1 MKKLYIISAIL
12 TLALVSC
19 SEKALSDEEILKSRP
34 VTDLEVTYSSE
45 GSEIENVAFT
55 SKAAVRTIDVALNNE
70 YLKWNVESDR
80 NWCVVR
86 SEEHQGSG
94 SFTLEIAANED
105 FEARDA
111 ATLTFV
117 AGAFR
122 GFKIRVT
129 QNGSA
134 FIISQP
140 YFVAGKEGGSYDVDI
155 TTPENV
161 EWEIEENDWLSASAG
176 STEVADGYATTHL
189 TLSVADN
196 GGDTRYGT
204 LRLSSSDGETDQIA
218 VAQFGTDLSYVD
230 HAIFFPGEGSAVL
243 TFLAPEFI
251 IGQFNVPDYATAE
264 ATPNGDGTVTV
275 TVTLTENFSDCSET
289 RLSDISMTLTNAS
302 FSTVTLPPVLQD
314 YVPAH
319 GLVTAAGVQRFAEA
333 VALGESTADWETE
346 GVVMLKDD
354 IDMSDVT
361 IWDGIGTEE
370 HPFTGSFNGDGHSI
384 LNLKK
389 AKGGFFHVCK
399 DASVSNLTIG
409 ASSTIYLT
417 GTLETGMAVG
427 GIADKAENS
436 TFTVCTYSGALDFAQ
451 TASSPGEAY
460 LGGILGMG
468 DATTRVLNCR
478 TDGAISLTSAST
490 SLTVY
495 AGGIA
500 GEAGTVSRN
509 EFSGEVKC
517 LTGAVIRVAGILP
530 FLENDIK
537 ATDNSFLGTV
547 TLNGSSINMFVGGL
561 YARVEGTRTF
571 DEASD
576 KSVISGTIDIL
587 KFGTSTVARHYIGGM
602 VGYLGS
608 DASLNI
614 AGYTSLT
621 NIKLNY
627 AEARTA
633 MYLCVGGFL
642 GGCDLDNPAA
652 GVAMDGVTNQGTVSI
667 NYSTSTAISVRRT
680 CVGGMVGLLNGPAT
694 FKNCVNQA
702 ELGAKTGGDYSGKSN
717 AYSVIMG
724 GIAGLGFGG
733 NMEFE
738 KCSNLFPLTNNF
750 YSNHWLE
757 SYSSELR
764 TALATG
770 GMIGA
775 FNYNKTFEEMHLK
788 VSNCTARGNLTAYRG
803 FIGGMVGFAYDAEI
817 SNCSWEGNS
826 VWKSDAKDNQASYK
840 GGIAGVLGKG
850 SISGCTVK
858 GDIYASMAGSAQSA
872 DGGGILARAY
882 GSDDVTV
889 SGCSYYGNMESR
901 STTSTPVVSQ
911 LGGIVGCATEH
922 TTVSSCKF
930 GGSIKSVPI
939 SENNLSEMVV
949 GAGTPASV
957 TEITYWNG
965 N

>member
-12 TLALVSC
+12 GLALVSC
-19 SEKALSDEEILKSRP
+19 NEKALSDEEILKSRP

-45 GSEIENVAFT
+45 GSEIESVAFT

-155 TTPENV
+155 TTPESV

-230 HAIFFPGEGSAVL
+230 HAIFFTGEGSAVL

-361 IWDGIGTEE
+361 LWDGIGTEE

-399 DASVSNLTIG
+399 DASVNNLTIG

-702 ELGAKTGGDYSGKSN
+702 ELGAKTGGDYSAKSN

-788 VSNCTARGNLTAYRG
+788 VNNCTARGNLTAYRG

-850 SISGCTVK
+850 SISGCTVR
-858 GDIYASMAGSAQSA
+858 GDIFSCKAGSAESA

-882 GSDDVTV
+882 GTEDITVT
-889 SGCSYYGNMESR
+889 GCSYFGNMDSH
-901 STTSTPVVSQ
+901 TTTGDLVDN
-911 LGGIVGCATEH
+911 LGGLIGCATEH
-922 TTVSSCKF
+922 TTISGCKF

-939 SENNLSEMVV
+939 SENNLSDMAV

>member
-1 MKKLYIISAIL
+1 MKKIYIISAIL
-12 TLALVSC
+12 GLAFVSC
-19 SEKALSDEEILKSRP
+19 NEKALSDEEILKSRP

-45 GSEIENVAFT
+45 GSEIESVAFT

-140 YFVAGKEGGSYDVDI
+140 YFVAGKEGGSFAVDI
-155 TTPENV
+155 TTPESV

-230 HAIFFPGEGSAVL
+230 HAIFFTGEGSAVL

-361 IWDGIGTEE
+361 LWDGIGTEE

-389 AKGGFFHVCK
+389 AKSGFFHNCK
-399 DASVSNLTIG
+399 DASVSNLVIG
-409 ASSTIYLT
+409 TGSTIYLS
-417 GTLETGMAVG
+417 GSFEEQAAYG

-436 TFTVCTYSGALDFAQ
+436 TFSGCTYSGSLEFAQ
-451 TASSPGEAY
+451 TST
-460 LGGILGMG
+460 G
-468 DATTRVLNCR
+468 DALIGGVLGKGDAATRVLNCR
-478 TDGAISLTSAST
+478 TDGTITLSSAST
-490 SLTVY
+490 TLTVY

-517 LTGAVIRVAGILP
+517 LTGAVCRIAGIIPSLG
-530 FLENDIK
+530 ENNK
-537 ATDNSFLGTV
+537 VTDNSFLGTL
-547 TLNGSSINMFVGGL
+547 TLNGSSVNMMVGGL
-561 YARVEGTRTF
+561 YAEIEGTRTF

-576 KSVISGTIDIL
+576 KSVVSGTIDIV
-587 KFGTSTVARHYIGGM
+587 KFGTASSARHFVGGM

-608 DASLNI
+608 DTSLNI

-627 AEARTA
+627 SEARTA

-642 GGCDLDNPAA
+642 GGCELDAPAA

-667 NYSTSTAISVRRT
+667 NYNTSTAINVRRT
-680 CVGGMVGLLNGPAT
+680 CVGGLAGLLNGPAT
-694 FKNCVNQA
+694 FKNCINQA
-702 ELGAKTGGDYSGKSN
+702 ELGAKTGGEYSAKSN
-717 AYSVIMG
+717 AFSVIMG
-724 GIAGLGFGG
+724 GIAGLGFSG

-882 GSDDVTV
+882 GSEDVTV

-911 LGGIVGCATEH
+911 LGGIVGCATAQ

-939 SENNLSEMVV
+939 SENNLPDMVV

>member
-1 MKKLYIISAIL
+1 MKKIYIISAIL
-12 TLALVSC
+12 GLALVSC
-19 SEKALSDEEILKSRP
+19 NEKALTDEEILNSRP
-34 VTDLEVTYSSE
+34 ATDLEVSYSSE
-45 GSEIENVAFT
+45 GSEIESVAFT
-55 SKAAVRTIDVALNNE
+55 SKAAVRTIDVSLNNE

-140 YFVAGKEGGSYDVDI
+140 YFVAGKEGGSFAVDI
-155 TTPENV
+155 TTPESV
-161 EWEIEENDWLSASAG
+161 EWEIEENDWLSSSTG
-176 STEVADGYATTHL
+176 SIEVTDGYATTHL

-196 GGDTRYGT
+196 EGNTRYGT

-218 VAQFGTDLSYVD
+218 VAQFGTDLSYED

-264 ATPNGDGTVTV
+264 MTPNGDGTVTV
-275 TVTLTENFSDCSET
+275 TVTLTENFSDCSEM

-302 FSTVTLPPVLQD
+302 YSKVDLPQVLQG

-333 VALGESTADWETE
+333 VALGESTADWETD
-346 GVVMLKDD
+346 GVVMLKGD

-361 IWDGIGTEE
+361 LWEGVGTEE
-370 HPFTGSFNGDGHSI
+370 HPFSGKFNGDGHAI
-384 LNLKK
+384 QNLKK
-389 AKGGFFHVCK
+389 AKGGFFHNCK
-399 DASVSNLTIG
+399 DASVSNLVIG
-409 ASSTIYLT
+409 TGSTIYLT

-436 TFTVCTYSGALDFAQ
+436 TFTACTYSGALDFAQ

-478 TDGAISLTSAST
+478 TDGDISLTTTST
-490 SLTVY
+490 SMTIY
-495 AGGIA
+495 AGGIS
-500 GEAGTVSRN
+500 GKAGTVSRN

-547 TLNGSSINMFVGGL
+547 TLNCSSINMFVGGL

-633 MYLCVGGFL
+633 MYLCIGGFL
-642 GGCDLDNPAA
+642 GGCDLDNPASS
-652 GVAMDGVTNQGTVSI
+652 VAMDGVTNQGTVSV
-667 NYSTSTAISVRRT
+667 NYNIATAISVRRT
-680 CVGGMVGLLNGPAT
+680 CVGGMAGLLNGPAT

-702 ELGAKTGGDYSGKSN
+702 ELGAKTGGDYSAKSN

-738 KCSNLFPLTNNF
+738 KCSNLFPLTNNS

-911 LGGIVGCATEH
+911 LGGIVGCATEQ

>member
-140 YFVAGKEGGSYDVDI
+140 YFVAGKEGGSFAVDI
-155 TTPENV
+155 TTPESV

-176 STEVADGYATTHL
+176 SIEIADGYATTHL
-189 TLSVADN
+189 TISVADN
-196 GGDTRYGT
+196 GGNTRYGT
-204 LRLSSSDGETDQIA
+204 LRLSSADGEADQIA

-230 HAIFFPGEGSAVL
+230 HAIFFTGEGSAVL
-243 TFLAPEFI
+243 SFLAPEFI

-264 ATPNGDGTVTV
+264 VTPNGDGTVTV
-275 TVTLTENFSDCSET
+275 TVTLTENFSDCSEM

-302 FSTVTLPPVLQD
+302 YSKVDLPQVLQG

-333 VALGESTADWETE
+333 VALGESTADWETD

-384 LNLKK
+384 QNLKK
-389 AKGGFFHVCK
+389 AKGGFFHNCK
-399 DASVSNLTIG
+399 DASVSNLVIG
-409 ASSTIYLT
+409 TGSTIYLT

-436 TFTVCTYSGALDFAQ
+436 TFTACTYSGALDFAQ

-478 TDGAISLTSAST
+478 TDGDISLTTTST
-490 SLTVY
+490 SMTIY
-495 AGGIA
+495 AGGIS
-500 GEAGTVSRN
+500 GKAGTVSRN

-627 AEARTA
+627 SEARTA
-633 MYLCVGGFL
+633 QYLCIGGFL

-652 GVAMDGVTNQGTVSI
+652 GIAMDGVTNQGTVSI
-667 NYSTSTAISVRRT
+667 NYSTSTAINVRRT
-680 CVGGMVGLLNGPAT
+680 CVGGMAGLVNGPAT

-757 SYSSELR
+757 SYSNELR

-775 FNYNKTFEEMHLK
+775 FNYNKTFQEMHLK
-788 VSNCTARGNLTAYRG
+788 ISNCTARGNLTAYRG

-882 GSDDVTV
+882 GSEDVTV

>member
-19 SEKALSDEEILKSRP
+19 NEKALSDEEILKSRP

-55 SKAAVRTIDVALNNE
+55 SKAAVKTIDVALNNE

-140 YFVAGKEGGSYDVDI
+140 YFVAGKEGGSFAVDI
-155 TTPENV
+155 TTPESV
-161 EWEIEENDWLSASAG
+161 EWEIEENDWLSTSTG
-176 STEVADGYATTHL
+176 SIEVADGYATTHL
-189 TLSVADN
+189 TISVADN

-218 VAQFGTDLSYVD
+218 VAQFGTDLLYVD
-230 HAIFFPGEGSAVL
+230 HAIFFTGEGSAVL

-319 GLVTAAGVQRFAEA
+319 GLVTAAGVRRFAEA
-333 VALGESTADWETE
+333 VALGESTADWETD
-346 GVVMLKDD
+346 GVVMLKGD

-361 IWDGIGTEE
+361 LWEGVGTEE
-370 HPFTGSFNGDGHSI
+370 HPFTGKFNGDGHSI

-389 AKGGFFHVCK
+389 AKGGFFHSCK
-399 DASVSNLTIG
+399 DASVSNLIIG
-409 ASSTIYLT
+409 TGSTIYLS
-417 GTLETGMAVG
+417 GAFEEQAAFG

-436 TFTVCTYSGALDFAQ
+436 TFSGCTYSGALEFAQ
-451 TASSPGEAY
+451 TSTGDAY
-460 LGGILGMG
+460 IGGILGEG

-478 TDGAISLTSAST
+478 TDGTITLSSAST

-517 LTGAVIRVAGILP
+517 LTGADCRIAGIIPSLG
-530 FLENDIK
+530 ENNK
-537 ATDNSFLGTV
+537 VTDNSFLGTL
-547 TLNGSSINMFVGGL
+547 TLNGSSVNMIVGGL
-561 YARVEGTRTF
+561 YAEIEGARTF

-576 KSVISGTIDIL
+576 KSVVSGTIDIV
-587 KFGTSTVARHYIGGM
+587 KFGTSSSARHFVGGM
-602 VGYLGS
+602 VGYLGA

-627 AEARTA
+627 SELRTA

-642 GGCDLDNPAA
+642 GGCDLDNPAS
-652 GVAMDGVTNQGTVSI
+652 GIAMDGVTNQGTVSI
-667 NYSTSTAISVRRT
+667 NYSTSAAINVRRT
-680 CVGGMVGLLNGPAT
+680 CVGGMAGLLNGPAT

-702 ELGAKTGGDYSGKSN
+702 ELGAKTGGDYSAKSN
-717 AYSVIMG
+717 AFSVIMG

-738 KCSNLFPLTNNF
+738 MCSNLFPLTNNF

-911 LGGIVGCATEH
+911 LGGIVGCATEQ

>member
-1 MKKLYIISAIL
+1 MKKIYIISAIL
-12 TLALVSC
+12 GLALVSC
-19 SEKALSDEEILKSRP
+19 NEKALTDEEILNSRP
-34 VTDLEVTYSSE
+34 ATDLEVSYSSE
-45 GSEIENVAFT
+45 GSEIESVAFT
-55 SKAAVRTIDVALNNE
+55 SKAAVRTIDVSLNNE
-70 YLKWNVESDR
+70 HLKWNVESDR

-140 YFVAGKEGGSYDVDI
+140 YFVAGKEGGSFAVDI
-155 TTPENV
+155 TTPESV
-161 EWEIEENDWLSASAG
+161 EWEIEENDWLSPSIG
-176 STEVADGYATTHL
+176 SSEVADGYATTHL

-196 GGDTRYGT
+196 EGDTRYGI
-204 LRLSSSDGETDQIA
+204 LRLNSLDGETDQIA
-218 VAQFGTDLSYVD
+218 VAQFGTDLSYED

-243 TFLAPEFI
+243 TFLAPEFV

-264 ATPNGDGTVTV
+264 MTPNGDGTVTV
-275 TVTLTENFSDCSET
+275 TVTLTENFSDCSEM

-302 FSTVTLPPVLQD
+302 YSTVALPPVLQG
-314 YVPAH
+314 YVAAH
-319 GLVTAAGVQRFAEA
+319 GLVTAAGVQRFAQA
-333 VALGESTADWETE
+333 VALGEPTTDWETD
-346 GVVMLKDD
+346 GVVMLRGD

-361 IWDGIGTEE
+361 LWEGVGTEE
-370 HPFTGSFNGDGHSI
+370 HPFTGKFNGDGHSI
-384 LNLKK
+384 QNLKK
-389 AKGGFFHVCK
+389 AKGGFFHNCK
-399 DASVSNLTIG
+399 DASVSNLVIG
-409 ASSTIYLT
+409 TGSTIYLS
-417 GTLETGMAVG
+417 GSFEEQAAYG

-436 TFTVCTYSGALDFAQ
+436 TFSGCTYSGAFEFAQ
-451 TASSPGEAY
+451 TSTGDAY
-460 LGGILGMG
+460 IGGILGEG
-468 DATTRVLNCR
+468 DAATRVLNCR
-478 TDGAISLTSAST
+478 TDGTITLSSAST
-490 SLTVY
+490 TLTVY

-509 EFSGEVKC
+509 EFSGEIKC
-517 LTGAVIRVAGILP
+517 LTGAICRIAGIIPSLG
-530 FLENDIK
+530 ENNK
-537 ATDNSFLGTV
+537 VTDNSFLGTL
-547 TLNGSSINMFVGGL
+547 TLNGSSVNMKVGGL
-561 YARVEGTRTF
+561 YAEIEGPRTF

-576 KSVISGTIDIL
+576 KSVVSGTIDIV
-587 KFGTSTVARHYIGGM
+587 KFGTASTARHFVGGM
-602 VGYLGS
+602 VGYIGS

-627 AEARTA
+627 SEARTA
-633 MYLCVGGFL
+633 MYLCIGGFL
-642 GGCDLDNPAA
+642 GGCDLDNPASSI
-652 GVAMDGVTNQGTVSI
+652 AMDGVTNQGTVSI
-667 NYSTSTAISVRRT
+667 NYSTSSAISVRRT
-680 CVGGMVGLLNGPAT
+680 CVGGMAGLLNGPAT

-775 FNYNKTFEEMHLK
+775 FNYNKTFQEMHLK
-788 VSNCTARGNLTAYRG
+788 ISNCTARGNLTAYRG

-850 SISGCTVK
+850 SISGCTVR
-858 GDIYASMAGSAQSA
+858 GDIYASMAGSATSA

-882 GSDDVTV
+882 GSEDVTV

-911 LGGIVGCATEH
+911 LGGIVGCATEQ

>member
-1 MKKLYIISAIL
+1 MKKIYIISAI
-12 TLALVSC
+12 LALVSC
-19 SEKALSDEEILKSRP
+19 SEKALPDEEILKSRP
-34 VTDLEVTYSSE
+34 VTGLEVTYSSE
-45 GSEIENVAFT
+45 GSEIERISFT
-55 SKAAVRTIDVALNNE
+55 SKAEVRTIDVALNNE

-86 SEEHQGSG
+86 NEEHQGSG

-140 YFVAGKEGGSYDVDI
+140 YFVAGKEGGSVALDI
-155 TTPENV
+155 TTPEHVVWEV
-161 EWEIEENDWLSASAG
+161 EGNDWLTSSAEAPL
-176 STEVADGYATTHL
+176 VIDGYATTHL
-189 TLSVADN
+189 TLSVAEN
-196 GGDTRYGT
+196 EGNTRYGT
-204 LRLSSSDGETDQIA
+204 LQLKSSDGETDQIA
-218 VAQFGTDLSYVD
+218 VAQFGTELSYVD
-230 HAIFFPGEGSAVL
+230 RAIFFSGEGSAVL
-243 TFLAPEFI
+243 RFRAPEFV
-251 IGQFNVPDYATAE
+251 IGQFNLPDYATAE
-264 ATPNGDGTVTV
+264 TTPNGDGTVTV
-275 TVTLTENFSDCSET
+275 TVTLAENFSDCSEQ
-289 RLSDISMTLTNAS
+289 RSSDISMTLTNAS
-302 FSTVTLPPVLQD
+302 FSMVSLPPVLQD

-319 GLVTAAGVQRFAEA
+319 GLVTSAGVQRFAQA
-333 VALGESTADWETE
+333 VALGESTADWETD
-346 GVVMLKDD
+346 GVVMLKGD

-361 IWDGIGTEE
+361 LWDGIGSEE
-370 HPFTGSFNGDGHSI
+370 HPFTGKFNGDGHSI

-389 AKGGFFHVCK
+389 AKGGFFHFCK
-399 DASVSNLTIG
+399 DASVSNLVIG
-409 ASSTIYLT
+409 ASSTIYLS
-417 GTLETGMAVG
+417 GTLETADMAVG
-427 GIADKAENS
+427 GIADRASGS
-436 TFTVCTYSGALDFAQ
+436 TFTGCTYSGALDFAQ
-451 TASSPGEAY
+451 TADSPGEAY
-460 LGGILGMG
+460 IGGVLGKG
-468 DATTRVLNCR
+468 DISTRVLNCR
-478 TDGAISLTSAST
+478 TDGTISLTSAST

-495 AGGIA
+495 TGGIS
-500 GEAGTVSRN
+500 GKAGTVSRN

-517 LTGAVIRVAGILP
+517 LTGATIRVAGILP
-530 FLENDIK
+530 FLEDNIN
-537 ATDNSFLGTV
+537 ATDNSFLGTL
-547 TLNGSSINMFVGGL
+547 TLNSSSINMFIGGL

-571 DEASD
+571 DMASD

-587 KFGTSTVARHYIGGM
+587 KFGTASVARHYIGGM
-602 VGYLGS
+602 VGYLGGG
-608 DASLNI
+608 ASLNI

-627 AEARTA
+627 AETRTA
-633 MYLCVGGFL
+633 MYLCIGGFL
-642 GGCDLDNPAA
+642 GGCDLEEPAS
-652 GVAMDGVTNQGTVSI
+652 GIAMDGVTNQGTVSI
-667 NYSTSTAISVRRT
+667 NYNTATTINVRRT
-680 CVGGMVGLLNGPAT
+680 CVGGMAGLLNGPAT
-694 FKNCVNQA
+694 FRSCVNQA
-702 ELGAKTGGDYSGKSN
+702 ELGAKTGGDYSAKSN
-717 AYSVIMG
+717 AFSVIMG

-738 KCSNLFPLTNNF
+738 KCSNLFPLSNNF

-775 FNYNKTFEEMHLK
+775 FNYNKTFQDMHLK
-788 VSNCTARGNLTAYRG
+788 ISNCTARGNLTAYRG

-817 SNCSWEGNS
+817 TNCSWEGNS

-840 GGIAGVLGKG
+840 GGIVGVLGKG
-850 SISGCTVK
+850 SISGCTVR
-858 GDIYASMAGSAQSA
+858 GDIYASMAGSAESA

-882 GSDDVTV
+882 GSEDVTV
-889 SGCSYYGNMESR
+889 SGCSYFGNMESR

-911 LGGIVGCATEH
+911 LGGIVGCATEQ

-939 SENNLSEMVV
+939 SENNLSDMVV